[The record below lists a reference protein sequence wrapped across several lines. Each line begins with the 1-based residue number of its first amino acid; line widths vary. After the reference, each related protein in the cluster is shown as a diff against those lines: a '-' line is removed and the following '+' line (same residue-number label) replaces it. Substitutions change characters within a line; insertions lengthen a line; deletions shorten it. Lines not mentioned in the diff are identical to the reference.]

1 MMNNPVIRLK
11 TAQHPTAKPHALP
24 GFQSINRYWD
34 KVNNIFT
41 AKILPGEFYV
51 TTNHELITTVLGS
64 CVSACIRDPIFG
76 IGGMNHFMLP
86 LEGNHGSSAWKN
98 AGNSAA
104 TRYGNVAMELLINN
118 ILKHGGERKNL
129 EVKVFGGGRI
139 LTQMT
144 DVGRRNI
151 DFVREY
157 LQVEGLNIAAEDLG
171 DTTPRKVNYDPI
183 SGKVR
188 VKKLRSLHNDTIIT
202 REQTYMRDLEE
213 QPTTGEIDLF

>member
-1 MMNNPVIRLK
+1 MNSPIVNINTRQEP
-11 TAQHPTAKPHALP
+11 PNKPHALS
-24 GFQSINRYWD
+24 GFSFINRYWD
-34 KVNNIFT
+34 KVNNTFT

-51 TTNHELITTVLGS
+51 TTHHELITTVLGS

-86 LEGNHGSSAWKN
+86 LEGENSSTAWKN

-118 ILKHGGERKNL
+118 ILKHGGERGNL

-139 LTQMT
+139 LAQMT

-151 DFVREY
+151 EFVREY
-157 LQVEGLNIAAEDLG
+157 LQTEGLTIHSEDLG
-171 DTTPRKVNYDPI
+171 DTTPRKVIYDPI
-183 SGKVR
+183 TGKVR
-188 VKKLRSLHNDTIIT
+188 VKKLRSLHNDTIIH
-202 REQTYMRDLEE
+202 REKTYMRNLEQ
-213 QPTTGEIDLF
+213 QPTEGEIDLF

>member
-1 MMNNPVIRLK
+1 MNNSVVRLK
-11 TAQHPTAKPHALP
+11 TLQKPGAKPHALS
-24 GFQSINRYWD
+24 GFKSINRYWD
-34 KVNNIFT
+34 TVNNTYT

-51 TTNHELITTVLGS
+51 TTNRELITTVLGS

-86 LEGNHGSSAWKN
+86 LEGENSSTAWKN

-118 ILKHGGERKNL
+118 ILKHGGDRNNL

-139 LTQMT
+139 LAQMT

-157 LQVEGLNIAAEDLG
+157 LHIEGFKICAEDLG
-171 DTTPRKVNYDPI
+171 DTTPRKVLYDPI
-183 SGKVR
+183 TGKVR
-188 VKKLRSLHNDTIIT
+188 VKKLRSLHNDTIIH
-202 REQTYMRDLEE
+202 REKTYMRDLEQ
-213 QPTTGEIDLF
+213 QPTEGEIDLF

>member
-1 MMNNPVIRLK
+1 MNSSIIKLK
-11 TAQHPTAKPHALP
+11 TPQQPGAKPHALP
-24 GFQSINRYWD
+24 GFKSINRYWD
-34 KVNNIFT
+34 KINNTFT

-51 TTNHELITTVLGS
+51 TTNNELITTVLGS

-86 LEGNHGSSAWKN
+86 LEGDHGSTAWKN
-98 AGNSAA
+98 AGSSAA

-129 EVKVFGGGRI
+129 EVKLFGGGRI

-151 DFVREY
+151 EFVREY
-157 LQVEGLNIAAEDLG
+157 LKVEGLRVVAEDLG
-171 DTTPRKVNYDPI
+171 DTNPRKVNYDPI

-202 REQTYMRDLEE
+202 REQSYMRDLEE
-213 QPTTGEIDLF
+213 QPEAGEIDLF